1 MNTFRTLFY
10 VGASI
15 AGVMV
20 FLLIVSI
27 VWTMRDNTPIIKK
40 SKESHIVYD
49 TVKVNKT
56 VYDTVVI
63 KIYEKIPNTD
73 SGTQRNTDTL

>member
-20 FLLIVSI
+20 FLLIVPI

>member
-1 MNTFRTLFY
+1 MNIFRTLFY

-15 AGVMV
+15 TGVIV
-20 FLLIVSI
+20 FLLIVPI

-40 SKESHIVYD
+40 NKESHIVYD

>member
-40 SKESHIVYD
+40 SKERHIVYD

>member
-20 FLLIVSI
+20 FLLIVPI

-56 VYDTVVI
+56 VYDTVMI

>member
-20 FLLIVSI
+20 FLLIVPI
-27 VWTMRDNTPIIKK
+27 IWTMRDNTPIIKK